1 MQLQPSRCTTT
12 CPSDDAFL
20 RLPEPGEYFPIAKP
34 SQSVLAAV
42 RESGSHEGMRA
53 LVALAKGEV

>member
-12 CPSDDAFL
+12 CPSHDAA
-20 RLPEPGEYFPIAKP
+20 EPGEYFPIAKP